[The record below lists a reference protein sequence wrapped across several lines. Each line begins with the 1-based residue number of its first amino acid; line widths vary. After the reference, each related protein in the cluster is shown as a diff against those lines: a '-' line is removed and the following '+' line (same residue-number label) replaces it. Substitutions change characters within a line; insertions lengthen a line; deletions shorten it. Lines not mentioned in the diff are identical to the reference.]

1 MLGLLTIVYRLI
13 LIQVVEAE
21 KYQEKAVKQR
31 LRRVDIPPSRGAI
44 YDRNGQELAVSVEV
58 FSVYATPY
66 LVSDPRDA
74 AVKLSQVLQL
84 SEKEIFKKLIKNTGF
99 VYLVRK
105 VDRETATAVKALKIE
120 GIGLLKESKRV
131 YPASVASNIIGFV
144 DIDNKGLAGL
154 ELFYDHILRGKSGR
168 IITESDPKGRSIPGG
183 ILSYVKPQHGEDIY
197 LTIDREIQYKAEV
210 ELQRAVRECKARAGS
225 VIVMNPE
232 NGEIYAMATT
242 PTFDNNNLKTLT
254 NENRRNRAIVNLYE
268 PGSTMKTII
277 ATAALEEKIFS
288 PGSTFYLPP
297 TIRVGNKII
306 REAHGRPAR
315 TFTFSEIVEKSS
327 NIGAVTIGLKL
338 GKVRIAKHI
347 AKFGLT
353 TKTGVDFPGEIA
365 GRLPDVSA
373 WSATTIGNV
382 PFGQGIATTPL
393 AMTKAVA
400 VIANGGHD
408 ILPHF
413 LLKRGQLVGEKKY
426 RSRQL
431 ISAKTS
437 RLMREILTRAV
448 EKGTGKK
455 ARIGGYKVAGKT
467 GTAQKPREK
476 GRGYEPGK
484 YISSFIGFVPAK
496 KPRLII
502 SVVIEEPRGAFY
514 GGTIAAPVFRR
525 IAEFALR
532 HLRIPPSSEEEIV
545 AVFSKS

>member
-1 MLGLLTIVYRLI
+1 
-13 LIQVVEAE
+13 VEAK

-31 LRRVDIPPSRGAI
+31 LRRVDIPPSRGTI
-44 YDRNGQELAVSVEV
+44 YDRNGQELAISIEV

-66 LVSDPRDA
+66 LISDPRDA
-74 AVKLSQVLQL
+74 AVKLSKVLKL
-84 SEKEIFKKLIKNTGF
+84 DEKKIFRKLIKNTGF
-99 VYLVRK
+99 VYLARK
-105 VDRETATAVKALKIE
+105 VDGKVATQVKALKIE

-131 YPASVASNIIGFV
+131 YPTSVASNIIGFV

-168 IITESDPKGRSIPGG
+168 IVTESDPRGRSIPGG
-183 ILSYVKPQHGEDIY
+183 ILSYVKPQHGGDIY
-197 LTIDREIQYKAEV
+197 LTLDREIQYKAEM
-210 ELQRAVRECKARAGS
+210 ELKRVIRQCKAKAGS
-225 VIVMNPE
+225 VIVMDPE

-242 PTFDNNNLKTLT
+242 PTFDNNNLETLT
-254 NENRRNRAIVNLYE
+254 SENRRNRAIINLYE
-268 PGSTMKTII
+268 PGSTMKVII

-288 PGSTFYLPP
+288 PGSRFYLPP
-297 TIRVGNKII
+297 TIKVGNKVI

-338 GKVRIAKHI
+338 GKVRIAKYI
-347 AKFGLT
+347 AKFGLLN
-353 TKTGVDFPGEIA
+353 KTGVDFPGEVA
-365 GRLPDVSA
+365 GRLPDVSS

-400 VIANGGHD
+400 MIANGGHN

-413 LLKRGQLVGEKKY
+413 LLKRGQLTVDG
-426 RSRQL
+426 RQHRFRQI

-448 EKGTGKK
+448 EKGTGKR
-455 ARIGGYKVAGKT
+455 AQIDGYKVAGKT
-467 GTAQKPREK
+467 GTAQKPGEG

-484 YISSFIGFVPAK
+484 YISSFIGFVPAE
-496 KPRLII
+496 KPQLVI
-502 SVVIEEPRGAFY
+502 SVVIEEPKGAFY
-514 GGTIAAPVFRR
+514 GGTIAAPVFQK

-532 HLRIPPSSEEEIV
+532 HLRIPPSSGKEIV